1 MVKLLLLLL
10 RRKQA
15 FCSFCRIS
23 VVPTAPD
30 QDPTLDRLLCYAT
43 KNKVGLQL
51 LPLDGN
57 PHRSTS
63 CIAHPGGIAAISCGY
78 DGGHIFTAGG
88 REATV
93 HMWSI
98 NKKYEA

>member
-1 MVKLLLLLL
+1 M
-10 RRKQA
+10 
-15 FCSFCRIS
+15 
-23 VVPTAPD
+23 PNT
-30 QDPTLDRLLCYAT
+30 DPTINRLLAYAT
-43 KNKVGLQL
+43 SNKVGVQL

-63 CIAHPGGIAAISCGY
+63 CIAHPGGVAALACGY
-78 DGGHIFTAGG
+78 DGNHIFTAGG

-98 NKKYEA
+98 NRE